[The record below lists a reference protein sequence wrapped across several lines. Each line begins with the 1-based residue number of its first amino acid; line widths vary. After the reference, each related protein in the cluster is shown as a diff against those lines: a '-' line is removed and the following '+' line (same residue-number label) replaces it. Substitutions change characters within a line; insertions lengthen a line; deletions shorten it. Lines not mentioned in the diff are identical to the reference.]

1 MEHPKLFFPIT
12 LDNDLEG
19 LSESADLFD
28 EADATDSAFKYALS
42 LAAILEFKGEIHLAG
57 ALRPTGSV
65 FSDNKNTEKRVFNIL
80 QGAGI
85 IAPKAKRLAASIR
98 QLNRMISYLTL
109 DNELR
114 KAGLSWTENDLAKIV
129 VESHKAR
136 LVNEPR
142 QDGGVDLARAVFT
155 GWVGLWWPSKDGAKL
170 EYLPPRRAFAKIDEV
185 VLAAQEEIT
194 CFLAKNPKVSSDG
207 DEAVLGC

>member
-1 MEHPKLFFPIT
+1 MEHPKLFFPLT

-19 LSESADLFD
+19 LSDSAELFD
-28 EADATDSAFKYALS
+28 EAGATDAVFKYALS
-42 LAAILEFKGEIHLAG
+42 LAAILEFKGEVHLAG
-57 ALRPTGSV
+57 ALRPTGSI
-65 FSDNKNTEKRVFNIL
+65 FSDNKSTEKRVFNML

-98 QLNRMISYLTL
+98 QLNRTVSYLAL
-109 DNELR
+109 DNALR
-114 KAGLSWTENDLAKIV
+114 KAELSWTENDLAKIV

-136 LVNEPR
+136 LVKAPR
-142 QDGGVDLARAVFT
+142 KDGGVDLLEAVFT
-155 GWVGLWWPSKDGAKL
+155 GWVGLWWPSKDGTKL

-185 VLAAQEEIT
+185 VLAAQGEIE

-207 DEAVLGC
+207 AEAVLGC